1 LTCALSVVHDE
12 TGHTRFGS
20 VRAYRQ
26 GVGVLRMPYI
36 HQQHN
41 FERRVR
47 RRVSSAS
54 NSRRERPTATAV
66 ATAALLLLLLL
77 DSLTGVGNISRP
89 FRPAM
94 SHPIALRH
102 RAWACRYPPTLLQ
115 VSSRWS
121 RACLGKT
128 TVCLKNGHV
137 KKDISSHRR
146 SGWPACT
153 QTPGRATTIGLAC
166 VCPKPVLAKGG
177 RLKA

>member
-1 LTCALSVVHDE
+1 
-12 TGHTRFGS
+12 
-20 VRAYRQ
+20 
-26 GVGVLRMPYI
+26 MPYI

-77 DSLTGVGNISRP
+77 LLLDSLTGVGNISRP

-102 RAWACRYPPTLLQ
+102 RARACRYPPTLLQ

-137 KKDISSHRR
+137 KKDISSSIAPQVR
-146 SGWPACT
+146 
-153 QTPGRATTIGLAC
+153 LAC
-166 VCPKPVLAKGG
+166 VYSNTWQSNNHWSCL
-177 RLKA
+177 RLSQACLGKRGSS